1 MIKVFNAKELIKYF
15 IKIIV
20 PIIIIWVVISKL
32 TNVNADESRKENND
46 VFFSCLDDTF
56 EKIATK
62 NLPGKAEQADTLDLT
77 KIISDEV
84 KVFNYVDVS
93 DKDNEE
99 KQNINNSNDK
109 NSSKSDKNKG
119 NTNEKNSQDGKN
131 NNDTEKNLQN
141 NKEDNEN
148 EKNSKNNENTKNLAK
163 DNVKTEVV
171 KNNVNPR
178 YTNEYEGVKI
188 NNQTD
193 YTLTNDILSTSSVN
207 VNKKKVVIYH
217 THTSESY
224 TSSDKYSYEQ
234 TGNFRTQDLNYT
246 VAKVGDELEHR
257 LRDYGIEVVHDKTCH
272 DYPSYNGSYSRS
284 LKTAEIIKSE
294 NPDADIF
301 IDLHRDAIADSSY
314 APKVKIGDEYA
325 SQLMFVV
332 GSDVSNKINV
342 NWKQN
347 FEFAIK
353 VQKKANEL
361 YNGLFKPI
369 ILRKSEYN
377 GHISKACV
385 IIEVGSTGNTLDE
398 SINSMKYLAKVI
410 NEF

>member
-1 MIKVFNAKELIKYF
+1 MV
-15 IKIIV
+15 
-20 PIIIIWVVISKL
+20 SKL
-32 TNVNADESRKENND
+32 ANVRADENRKENNN

-56 EKIATK
+56 EKISIK
-62 NLPGKAEQADTLDLT
+62 KDNNDEEKEIDSS
-77 KIISDEV
+77 KIISDQM
-84 KVFNYVDVS
+84 KVFKILSVN
-93 DKDNEE
+93 DNSKNECT
-99 KQNINNSNDK
+99 NNSSNEDK
-109 NSSKSDKNKG
+109 SEGENNSSEN
-119 NTNEKNSQDGKN
+119 QRN
-131 NNDTEKNLQN
+131 NNDESNSSSKQDD
-141 NKEDNEN
+141 DN
-148 EKNSKNNENTKNLAK
+148 SKNLAK

-178 YTNEYEGVKI
+178 YTNEYQGVKI

-193 YTLTNDILSTSSVN
+193 YTLTDDILNTSSVN

-217 THTSESY
+217 THTCESY
-224 TSSDKYSYEQ
+224 TSSEKYSYEQ

-246 VAKVGDELEHR
+246 VARVGDELEHR

-369 ILRKSEYN
+369 ILRNSEYN